1 MSEHTNPFHKTP
13 KEKILSWVCVDSKI
27 IYGGEGM
34 KKVASFI
41 VNHKKFI
48 LIFYLLAIS
57 MSFIGM
63 RFVRVEYD
71 MSSYL
76 SKDMNSIQGRDILE
90 KQFDIKGTAELMLVD
105 KKPYE
110 VVEIKNKI
118 EDLPGVQKIIWMD
131 DAEDIKKPVE
141 FMDKATY
148 ERFQRGNY
156 SLLQIQFTGSN
167 DSKITQDSL
176 KEIEK
181 MMDGEYYLG
190 GQAAVSGETQNT
202 ATKEMTYYSIVAVAI
217 ITIILLMATS
227 SYLEPLLFFAAI
239 GVAIIIN
246 MGTNFIFGRISTMTF
261 SVASIIQ
268 LAVSMDYSI
277 FLLHRYHE
285 ESQIGDKKDAMV
297 RAIEKTFS
305 SVSSSALTT
314 VAGFLA
320 LVIMKYGIGKDMGL
334 VLAKGVF
341 LSLISVISLLP
352 CLVLITDKK
361 FSSYKHKILLPSFNK
376 ISKWIV
382 KFRNVAIILVA
393 LIAIP
398 AFLGQ
403 TNLKYYYS
411 DEKTLSNDKKAVVAN
426 KKIDEVFE
434 KNNELIVIIPKSDK
448 AKINGVVRD
457 IKAIENIS
465 SVEGLYTMVDRA
477 IPESFVPESV
487 RKAFVSNEYTY
498 FLVGIGSDTEGE
510 VTKVTIENLQKLLK
524 NSYDK
529 FYITG
534 EPAIYL
540 DLQNVTSSD
549 FVNVSIISIIL
560 IGLILLITFKSIT
573 LPIILVFVIQLGIW
587 INLSIPY
594 FQGEVVNFISFI
606 VIGAIQLGATVDY
619 AILLTSRYK
628 ENLEELSPLEAMKKT
643 ISDTGRSVL
652 TSVLILVAGTFSVYF
667 ITTIKSAAEIT
678 LLIGRGAIIS
688 LILVYVLLPAL
699 LLIFGRI
706 IGSTTFGWP
715 KPIKIENNR
724 GCEK

>member
-1 MSEHTNPFHKTP
+1 
-13 KEKILSWVCVDSKI
+13 
-27 IYGGEGM
+27 
-34 KKVASFI
+34 
-41 VNHKKFI
+41 
-48 LIFYLLAIS
+48 
-57 MSFIGM
+57 
-63 RFVRVEYD
+63 

-76 SKDMNSIQGRDILE
+76 SKDMNSIQGRNILE

-110 VVEIKNKI
+110 VVEIKRRI
-118 EDLPGVQKIIWMD
+118 QELPGVQKVIWLD
-131 DAEDIKKPVE
+131 DVEDIKKPAE

-148 ERFQRGNY
+148 ARFVRGKY
-156 SLLQIQFTGSN
+156 SLLQIQFTGTN
-167 DSKITQDSL
+167 DSKITQDAF
-176 KEIEK
+176 KKIEK

-190 GQAAVSGETQNT
+190 GQAAVSNDTQNT
-202 ATKEMTYYSIVAVAI
+202 TSREMTYYSIAAVII
-217 ITIILLMATS
+217 ITIILLMSTS

-246 MGTNFIFGRISTMTF
+246 MGTNLIFGRVSSMTF

-285 ESQIGDKKDAMV
+285 ESQYSDEKSAMI

-305 SVSSSALTT
+305 SVSASALTT

-341 LSLISVISLLP
+341 LSLISVITLLP
-352 CLVLITDKK
+352 CLVLIADRR
-361 FSSYKHKILLPSFNK
+361 FSKHKHKILLPSFNK
-376 ISKWIV
+376 SSKWIV
-382 KFRNVAIILVA
+382 KFRYIAIVLVA

-398 AFLGQ
+398 VFLGQ
-403 TNLKYYYS
+403 TKLKYYYS
-411 DEKTLSNDKKAVVAN
+411 NEKTLSEDKKAVVAN
-426 KKIDEVFE
+426 KKINEVFD
-434 KNNELIVIIPKSDK
+434 KNNELIVIVPISEK
-448 AKINGVVRD
+448 AKINGLVKD
-457 IKAIENIS
+457 IKAINNVS
-465 SVEGLYTMVDRA
+465 SVEGLYTMADRA

-487 RKAFVSNEYTY
+487 RKTFLSNEYTY
-498 FLVGIGSDTEGE
+498 FLAGIESDTEGE
-510 VTKVTIENLQKLLK
+510 VTKGTIESIKKVLEN
-524 NSYDK
+524 NYNK

-534 EPAIYL
+534 EAAIYF
-540 DLQNVTSSD
+540 DLQSVTSSD
-549 FVNVSIISIIL
+549 FNNVNIISIIL
-560 IGLILLITFKSIT
+560 IGLILLLTFKSIT

-594 FQGEVVNFISFI
+594 FQGQVINFISFI

-619 AILLTSRYK
+619 AILFTSRYR
-628 ENLEELSPLEAMKKT
+628 ENLDELTPLEAMKKT

-652 TSVLILVAGTFSVYF
+652 TSVLILAAGTFSVYF

-688 LILVYVLLPAL
+688 LILVYILLPAL
-699 LLIFGRI
+699 LLIFGGV
-706 IGSTTFGWP
+706 IGSTTMGWP
-715 KPIKIENNR
+715 KSIKVEKSR